1 MPGTQA
7 SLFANRKLAPDVQ
20 TGELLS
26 DAPWLIFRSAGE
38 PGILRIW
45 DGDSG
50 EAETIAN
57 RHREAMFLHHPGILR
72 TFRTGV
78 FEEGGTRWC
87 YALYEPYDALLM
99 DLLSEGPATP
109 EEAHDLALG
118 LTGPLDYLHSQGL
131 VYCHLD
137 PRTVARKNG
146 QWMLCDYSQ
155 LRLAGTG
162 YAAETRRLLARI
174 PSAPPEAFEG
184 NVSPAW
190 DAWGLAHLTR
200 TALLGLRTRRY
211 SNERPVRAEQ
221 LPEPFAS
228 VVASCSASDPHG
240 RCTIA
245 DIARS
250 LREHRPQPTVAPPP
264 LRSVRR
270 PEQPTVADLPTQR
283 TAPPPALPEVEPV
296 PVEPRAPIVD
306 RRNPALMWALLGLAA
321 AVVLLVL
328 TLGRDNKRPSTTASA
343 EPEKATSRANAAPV
357 EPDLPDATE
366 PDASTRGRTTEHA
379 QLSSLVQSWATDF
392 RQGDMS
398 GHLSHYA
405 PRVERLFLKRNV
417 DLNFVRQV
425 KEQSLAPGNEIR
437 RYDISNIRTQLRGK
451 DRAVV
456 TFDKTYD
463 IAGASPHSGK
473 VRSELKLRRYPD
485 GWRIVSERDAKVYW
499 QKRS

>member
-1 MPGTQA
+1 MPGSQG
-7 SLFANRKLAPDVQ
+7 SVFVNRRIGPDIQ

-38 PGILRIW
+38 PGIVRVW

-50 EAETIAN
+50 EPETIAN
-57 RHREAMFLHHPGILR
+57 RHREAMFLHHQGVLR
-72 TFRTGV
+72 PLRTGV
-78 FEEGGTRWC
+78 FEEGSTRWC

-99 DLLSEGPATP
+99 DLLADGPATP

-155 LRLAGTG
+155 LRLCGTG

-221 LPEPFAS
+221 LPEPFAA
-228 VVASCSASDPHG
+228 VITACSASDPHG

-245 DIARS
+245 DIERS
-250 LREHRPQPTVAPPP
+250 LREHRPERAVAPSPP
-264 LRSVRR
+264 LSASR
-270 PEQPTVADLPTQR
+270 PEPQTVADLPAQR
-283 TAPPPALPEVEPV
+283 TAPTPLPEVEPV
-296 PVEPRAPIVD
+296 PVHPRAPVVD

-328 TLGRDNKRPSTTASA
+328 TLGGRDNKRPATTASA
-343 EPEKATSRANAAPV
+343 RPGQETSAANAAAA
-357 EPDLPDATE
+357 ETDLPDATE
-366 PDASTRGRTTEHA
+366 PDASTRGRTSAHA
-379 QLSSLVQSWATDF
+379 ELSNLVRSWATDF

-405 PRVERLFLKRNV
+405 PKVERLFLKRNV

-437 RYDISNIRTQLRGK
+437 RYDISAIRTQLQGD

-456 TFDKTYD
+456 TFDKTYEV
-463 IAGASPHSGK
+463 AGAKPHSGK